1 MNSQK
6 TNPFLS
12 ASKAK
17 PKEFLNNLN
26 DLSRKMY
33 DHQDKPV
40 IDTPRFEGD
49 MLLNQG
55 VRKSNLSRDKDRIIR
70 DMTEEI
76 KGLKSQIAL
85 VMDKDKEIYRLQC
98 EATILRNENED
109 YKNTTV
115 TDDSLKRDNEDLRQ
129 RVSEMTG
136 TIQEMEEMSVIL
148 KRKLIDIYKENQDLR
163 EKSRDTVLPEV
174 SDSQL
179 ASYIRSRLRN

>member
-6 TNPFLS
+6 TNLFLS
-12 ASKAK
+12 ASKPK

-98 EATILRNENED
+98 EATILRNENEE

-129 RVSEMTG
+129 KVNDISHRL
-136 TIQEMEEMSVIL
+136 QEMEDMSVVL
-148 KRKLIDIYKENQDLR
+148 KQKLISVYKENQHLKKQQSESILAD
-163 EKSRDTVLPEV
+163 V
-174 SDSQL
+174 SDSQI
-179 ASYIRSRLRN
+179 ATYIRSRLCK

>member
-12 ASKAK
+12 ATK
-17 PKEFLNNLN
+17 PKPTEFLNNLN

-33 DHQDKPV
+33 DHKDKPV

-85 VMDKDKEIYRLQC
+85 VMDKDKEIYRLQ
-98 EATILRNENED
+98 EYHGDR
-109 YKNTTV
+109 
-115 TDDSLKRDNEDLRQ
+115 RF
-129 RVSEMTG
+129 SET
-136 TIQEMEEMSVIL
+136 
-148 KRKLIDIYKENQDLR
+148 R
-163 EKSRDTVLPEV
+163 
-174 SDSQL
+174 
-179 ASYIRSRLRN
+179 

>member
-12 ASKAK
+12 ASKPK
-17 PKEFLNNLN
+17 PKEVLNNLN

-33 DHQDKPV
+33 DHKDMPV
-40 IDTPRFEGD
+40 NDTPRFEGD

-55 VRKSNLSRDKDRIIR
+55 VRKSNLSRDKDRIIK
-70 DMTEEI
+70 DMTDEI
-76 KGLKSQIAL
+76 KGLKSQVAL

-136 TIQEMEEMSVIL
+136 TIQELEEMSVSI
-148 KRKLIDIYKENQDLR
+148 KRKLIVLYRDNQDLR
-163 EKSRDTVLPEV
+163 ERGRDTPLSEV

-179 ASYIRSRLRN
+179 ASYIRSRLR

>member
-12 ASKAK
+12 ASKPK

-115 TDDSLKRDNEDLRQ
+115 TDDSLKRDNEDLHQ

-136 TIQEMEEMSVIL
+136 KIRDIEEMSVIL
-148 KRKLIDIYKENQDLR
+148 KRKLIILYKENQDLQK
-163 EKSRDTVLPEV
+163 KSQGSVL
-174 SDSQL
+174 SDVTDRQI
-179 ASYIRSRLRN
+179 ASYIRARLK